1 MKCNW
6 WRWLWGIVP
15 LLLLSWVAVQSE
27 HGRLEKDLTDRGRL
41 ALSQGGLTWALAEF
55 RGRDA
60 VLTGRAPLEGE
71 PAKAAEALGAVW
83 GVRVVDNRAGLL
95 DVADKYVW
103 IASRRNNRIRLG
115 GYAPSLGARQAIHGV
130 AKVTFPGFEITD
142 RTKLARG
149 APSTDAWL
157 ASVSFA
163 LKVLASIR
171 RGEVRL
177 EDLALSVRGEAED
190 IAGYKAVKS
199 ALAAAPKGTKVALD
213 QVVAPAVSPFT
224 WSARLTEARLV
235 LSGYVPGETARAE
248 LLAAARASHPNAEL
262 VDEMQPAEGAPQ
274 GWAAAALAS
283 VRELARLPGGNVA
296 LKDAA
301 LAVFATVEHE
311 AAAEASRTS
320 LRAALPA
327 DIKLID
333 HIRAKERPPPPPPP
347 PPAKEPEPPPAPKA
361 EAVAPQLP
369 SPATGAVPTA
379 AEVEAK
385 ACEDQLRA
393 VAGAGRILF
402 QASSAELDGASFE
415 TLDKLAQAAMTC
427 PGMLIEVAGHASAD
441 GGAELNRELSMQRA
455 QSVVT
460 YLVHAGVEAARLE
473 PVGYGAS
480 RPVAPNDSD
489 ENKARNRRIEFSV
502 RPR

>member
-1 MKCNW
+1 
-6 WRWLWGIVP
+6 
-15 LLLLSWVAVQSE
+15 
-27 HGRLEKDLTDRGRL
+27 
-41 ALSQGGLTWALAEF
+41 
-55 RGRDA
+55 
-60 VLTGRAPLEGE
+60 
-71 PAKAAEALGAVW
+71 
-83 GVRVVDNRAGLL
+83 
-95 DVADKYVW
+95 
-103 IASRRNNRIRLG
+103 
-115 GYAPSLGARQAIHGV
+115 
-130 AKVTFPGFEITD
+130 
-142 RTKLARG
+142 
-149 APSTDAWL
+149 
-157 ASVSFA
+157 
-163 LKVLASIR
+163 VLASIR

-177 EDLALSVRGEAED
+177 EDLGLSVRGEAED

-199 ALAAAPKGTKVALD
+199 ALAVAPKGTKVALD
-213 QVVAPAVSPFT
+213 QVVAPSVSPFT
-224 WSARLTEARLV
+224 WSARLASARLV

-248 LLAAARASHPNAEL
+248 LLAAAKASHPNAEL
-262 VDEMQPAEGAPQ
+262 IDEMQPAEGAPH

-283 VRELARLPGGNVA
+283 VRELARLPGGNA
-296 LKDAA
+296 MLKDTA

-333 HIRAKERPPPPPPP
+333 HIRAKEPPPPPPPPP
-347 PPAKEPEPPPAPKA
+347 PPAAAKEPEPPPPAAKA
-361 EAVAPQLP
+361 EAVAPQP
-369 SPATGAVPTA
+369 SVPPTGAVPTV
-379 AEVEAK
+379 AEAQAK
-385 ACEDQLRA
+385 VCEDQLRA
-393 VAGAGRILF
+393 VAGAGRIQF

-415 TLDKLAQAAMTC
+415 TLDKLAQAAKTC

-460 YLVHAGVEAARLE
+460 YLVHAGVEATRLE

-502 RPR
+502 RPK